1 MYRCN
6 KCGCSFVTPAFEKH
20 YPISDCYDYELY
32 AVCEQCG
39 SEDFEEEKGEENEQ
53 DDLCV

>member
-6 KCGCSFVTPAFEKH
+6 KCGNTFVTPAFKKH
-20 YPISDCYDYELY
+20 YPVSDCDDYEEF

-39 SEDFEEEKGEENEQ
+39 SEDIEEKGEEDEQ
-53 DDLCV
+53 EDLSF

>member
-53 DDLCV
+53 DDL